1 MKKINKDFGKSL
13 IEIMKGLVFLDIP
26 IVEIVE
32 NVSDIC
38 RDIKADKLIQEKE
51 LAELEAKIDS
61 YIEYTNFYKEA
72 LNKCY
77 ELERKELELA
87 DMISNKIV
95 FLLEKLELL
104 EENSIK
110 IEIYIELINRYQGIL
125 DKIINNLGK
134 YYNEKIIESSRID
147 IPEFI
152 KYTEIGKQYHN
163 RKKLVNIMEAEYV

>member
-13 IEIMKGLVFLDIP
+13 IEVMKGLVFLDIP

-38 RDIKADKLIQEKE
+38 RDMKADKLIQEKE
-51 LAELEAKIDS
+51 LAELEAKIDC

-87 DMISNKIV
+87 DMVSNKIV

-104 EENSIK
+104 EQNSIK
-110 IEIYIELINRYQGIL
+110 IEIYIEMINRYQGIL

-134 YYNEKIIESSRID
+134 YFNERIIESSRID

-152 KYTEIGKQYHN
+152 KYTEIGRQYRN
-163 RKKLVNIMEAEYV
+163 RKKLVNSMEAEYV